1 MLAKIAPRFVI
12 SRVIQTSYY
21 AQYMAVEL
29 TKQIIGESGISFYF
43 DDPKKYFVL
52 VTSYRNATFMDFYR
66 RCRHPRSLLISFRQ
80 NSTIRLSRSWL
91 YTTMSRPSS
100 LSLMSSRWRWGS
112 FTAASRL
119 ATPAPTSSQG
129 PATPTRYHLSY
140 PARLSRPQGCAQPLP
155 YSDRLVGG
163 LPGMEGETSGIGG

>member
-29 TKQIIGESGISFYF
+29 TKQIIGESAISFYF

-52 VTSYRNATFMDFYR
+52 VPSYRNATFMDFCQ

-80 NSTIRLSRSWL
+80 NSTTRLSRSWL

-100 LSLMSSRWRWGS
+100 LSLMSSRWR
-112 FTAASRL
+112 
-119 ATPAPTSSQG
+119 
-129 PATPTRYHLSY
+129 
-140 PARLSRPQGCAQPLP
+140 
-155 YSDRLVGG
+155 
-163 LPGMEGETSGIGG
+163 